1 MLNDADAA
9 PHAAAGRDGGAAE
22 RTGTAHGDA
31 ADLDR
36 LRLYSYLTAP
46 ERRTY
51 LAVMRLFTSTLLA
64 DLGAGEVASALAA
77 AERRGE
83 IEAGESRLETVV
95 DRLEQL
101 ARWGNLVPGRREPAA
116 TIAEFTR
123 SRVRYQ
129 VAKLA
134 MRVQRDVDGM
144 LTVAEGAREVS
155 RELLPA
161 IEQGLADIQRTLGEL
176 LAAER
181 GRGPEA
187 TSVRTLREHLAQQV
201 TTLFLQHDEFAAA
214 VRDFY
219 AYLGSVIA
227 RYDLAPAEMSGFKH
241 MLLEYVELIAK
252 DVLRHSEPIVER
264 LGSLNRQ
271 RDRLLGSLGA
281 GEPLTRGSGAT
292 VPDGSD
298 AVLVAR
304 ETRSGQTELMER
316 SPGRRVADWDG
327 LTGWFIGRP
336 GRPSEVDGLRD
347 ATSRAISAL
356 LGNVKRVTGAG
367 GVDPGRRRDL
377 LTLAAWF
384 DAATPEAAHDLY
396 AAVFGL
402 FAARHLALVGEED
415 APEPGRTWAEGD
427 RVDVEVNVRTRG
439 ERAPAG
445 QLPRIGDDPLGRAE
459 LLEEED
465 RRKRRRDAAVRELAA
480 AVPDLGAA
488 RLSGDALEL
497 VCELLTLAGASRDMP
512 TEPGGAGDPITG
524 LTLRLEPRPDGGAAR
539 IGSVFGTLELHGVDV
554 HLQVGE
560 ALEVRG
566 DPAGPPASP
575 AGDRAV
581 RDTPVRGTAHEAA
594 GEGARG

>member
-1 MLNDADAA
+1 MLNDADET
-9 PHAAAGRDGGAAE
+9 PHPAGGEGTAGDGGDGPRGAS
-22 RTGTAHGDA
+22 G
-31 ADLDR
+31 DLDR
-36 LRLYSYLTAP
+36 LRLYSYLSAP

-51 LAVMRLFTSTLLA
+51 LAIMRLFTSTLLA
-64 DLGAGEVASALAA
+64 DLGAGEVAAALAA

-83 IEAGESRLETVV
+83 IDEGESRPETVV

-116 TIAEFTR
+116 SIAEFTR

-176 LAAER
+176 LAAEH

-187 TSVRTLREHLAQQV
+187 TSVRTLREQLAQQV

-264 LGSLNRQ
+264 LSTLNRQ
-271 RDRLLGSLGA
+271 RSQLLALLGTGELG
-281 GEPLTRGSGAT
+281 TRAADSGAPPSAT
-292 VPDGSD
+292 DDSGN
-298 AVLVAR
+298 VLVPR

-316 SPGRRVADWDG
+316 SPGRRAADWDG

-347 ATSRAISAL
+347 ATSRAITAL
-356 LGNVKRVTGAG
+356 LGNVKRATGVG

-377 LTLAAWF
+377 LTLAGWF
-384 DAATPEAAHDLY
+384 DAATPEAAHDLF
-396 AAVFGL
+396 AAAFGL
-402 FAARHLALVGEED
+402 FSARHLALANED
-415 APEPGRTWAEGD
+415 DTPDPGRTWAEGGQ
-427 RVDVEVNVRTRG
+427 VDVEVNVRTRG

-445 QLPRIGDDPLGRAE
+445 QLPRLSDDPLGRAE

-465 RRKRRRDAAVRELAA
+465 RRKRRRDAAVNELAA
-480 AVPDLGAA
+480 AGSDLAGA

-497 VCELLTLAGASRDMP
+497 FCELLTLAGASRDVP
-512 TEPGGAGDPITG
+512 SEPGSAGDPITG
-524 LTLRLEPRPDGGAAR
+524 LTLLLEPRPDGGAAR
-539 IGSVFGTLELHGVDV
+539 IGSALGTLELHGVDV
-554 HLQVGE
+554 RLRVGE
-560 ALEVRG
+560 ALEVH
-566 DPAGPPASP
+566 DAPAA
-575 AGDRAV
+575 
-581 RDTPVRGTAHEAA
+581 
-594 GEGARG
+594 EGADTADEEARR